1 MECVTFFGYKLVFIE
16 IVQHCPVDL

>member
-1 MECVTFFGYKLVFIE
+1 MECVTFFGYKLVFTE